1 MRPTRSM
8 VNEKTQIAGA
18 RNVLA
23 GARPPGHA
31 ACKSSRHRSLQR
43 SITGM
48 INIPRDWTRS
58 LKSRVSAASAMSGE
72 RRFLYASTSW
82 SAAGMFE
89 LTSYYDA
96 SGLRITAKSAG

>member
-1 MRPTRSM
+1 M

-23 GARPPGHA
+23 AVRPCCVQVIKVSVA
-31 ACKSSRHRSLQR
+31 AAVDNGRNQHT
-43 SITGM
+43 TGSDM
-48 INIPRDWTRS
+48 QSQEPC
-58 LKSRVSAASAMSGE
+58 E
-72 RRFLYASTSW
+72 RRFSHVWERRFPYASTSW

-96 SGLRITAKSAG
+96 CGLQVTAKSAG

>member
-1 MRPTRSM
+1 MR
-8 VNEKTQIAGA
+8 KTQIAGA

-23 GARPPGHA
+23 AVRPCCVQVIKASVA
-31 ACKSSRHRSLQR
+31 AAVDNWNDQQ
-43 SITGM
+43 
-48 INIPRDWTRS
+48 PRDWTRS
-58 LKSRVSAASAMSGE
+58 LKSRVSAASAMFGE

-96 SGLRITAKSAG
+96 FGLRITAKSAG